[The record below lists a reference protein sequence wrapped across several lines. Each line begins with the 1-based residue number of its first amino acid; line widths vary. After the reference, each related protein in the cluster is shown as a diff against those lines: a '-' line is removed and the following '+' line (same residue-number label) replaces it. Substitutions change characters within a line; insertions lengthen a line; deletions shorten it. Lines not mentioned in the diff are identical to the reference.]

1 MNINEF
7 YKFLIKELRNISN
20 KKSHYNCKN
29 VYFLRFHRISDTF
42 LYRPYYDNQ
51 RAWQRISGYQA
62 TATAIQNPFTIY
74 YMKDK
79 DWSDTHSYQFWNK
92 NFTDDPGITN
102 ASTLKTIYSPS
113 PSGYMEPKA
122 AAFTSFTS
130 TGDNTGNQNQFNIT
144 GGFNKGWSFY
154 TNGWKTGDV
163 FFIPCIGYR
172 SHGNGEII
180 DAYTSSDFWTNAAKS
195 TSQGRSLGINRLA
208 AIHPQSY
215 ESRAYALPIIMVKE

>member
-1 MNINEF
+1 
-7 YKFLIKELRNISN
+7 
-20 KKSHYNCKN
+20 
-29 VYFLRFHRISDTF
+29 
-42 LYRPYYDNQ
+42 
-51 RAWQRISGYQA
+51 
-62 TATAIQNPFTIY
+62 
-74 YMKDK
+74 
-79 DWSDTHSYQFWNK
+79 
-92 NFTDDPGITN
+92 
-102 ASTLKTIYSPS
+102 
-113 PSGYMEPKA
+113 MEPKA

-172 SHGNGEII
+172 SHVI